1 MGSSVQAGTDNQ
13 LGRRR
18 NAKRF
23 LALSAATVA
32 SMLGA
37 HDAKAD
43 TYLWTD
49 ATANSTWDATSGNW
63 NDLTTP
69 ATGVAYVDGSAVE
82 FNDSNGNAGSPPST
96 PPGTGDVVVANVSGG
111 GGVSPSSV
119 NFIDNSGT
127 SGNYQFFDASGDTLG
142 ITGGTSVTLNSGYNG
157 TVYFSAANTYTGGT
171 FVNGGTLH
179 INGASIGTGTLTMG
193 GGAILYASSTTL
205 ANNIAL
211 SAGTTSTFNFS
222 TSGADTLNGTWSNTG
237 VGATTSNTILDITGG
252 GAQTDTVS
260 GPMTGLVGTIELSGD
275 TAFFRWNG
283 PATGTGL
290 TGSSTALFDLGAS
303 NTGTMNIDNASGT
316 VLLGALSGGA
326 STTLAGPGHS
336 GTNFNNQGEYAIG
349 GAGLN
354 TVFNGTITQ
363 GSERNNLVILGPGS
377 LTLSNGSNSYSSK
390 AGTAPAYQ
398 GPGTTILGQG
408 QAVPN
413 LLSGSQIPTFT
424 SMPTASA
431 GGTLLVSNTTGSATG
446 VSPVFI
452 EGATTQTGTGGT
464 FGGDGIVSGY
474 VSTVADSV
482 DGATASAANYAG
494 FSQTAGPTIAPGPA
508 GSNTTRILTLNG
520 GLSVGDYSNL
530 NFSVDT
536 TPTGTANA
544 KIADADTTDPTLPAA
559 LALAGDGN
567 IEVNFT
573 FPDGNPTLG
582 TPYTLITYTSDRYTG
597 TGNTAA
603 SLANWLA
610 TGLPAGD
617 AATFSDTAGTG
628 SSTNASPGSIEVTFT
643 AVPEPATFGLFS
655 LGGLALLLRRREA
668 GRDQ

>member
-1 MGSSVQAGTDNQ
+1 
-13 LGRRR
+13 
-18 NAKRF
+18 
-23 LALSAATVA
+23 
-32 SMLGA
+32 MLGA

-49 ATANSTWDATSGNW
+49 ATANSTWDATSDNW
-63 NDLTTP
+63 NDLTTS
-69 ATGVAYVDGSAVE
+69 ATGVAYVDGSDVQ
-82 FNDSNGNAGSPPST
+82 FNDSNGNSGSPPTT

-111 GGVSPSSV
+111 GGVSPTSV

-127 SGNYQFFDASGDTLG
+127 SGNYQFTDATGDTLG
-142 ITGGTSVTLNSGYNG
+142 ITGGTSVTISNAYSG
-157 TVYFSAANTYTGGT
+157 TVYFEGANTYTGGT

-179 INGASIGTGTLTMG
+179 INSTSIGTGTLTMG

-222 TSGADTLNGTWSNTG
+222 TSGSDTLNGTWSTTG
-237 VGATTSNTILDITGG
+237 AGATVSNTVLDVTSSGG
-252 GAQTDTVS
+252 ETDTVS
-260 GPMTGLVGTIELSGD
+260 GPMTSLTGTIELSAD
-275 TAFFRWNG
+275 TAFFRFNG

-303 NTGTMNIDNASGT
+303 NTGTISIDNASGT

-336 GTNFNNQGEYAIG
+336 GSNFNNQGVYAIG

-377 LTLSNGSNSYSSK
+377 LTLSNGGNSYSSK
-390 AGTAPAYQ
+390 AGTAPMYQ

-408 QAVPN
+408 QAIPN
-413 LLSGSQIPTFT
+413 MLSDAQVPTFT
-424 SMPTASA
+424 GMPTASA

-464 FGGDGIVSGY
+464 FGGDGIVSSY
-474 VSTVADSV
+474 VSTSADSV

-494 FSQTAGPTIAPGPA
+494 FSATAGPTIAPGPA
-508 GSNTTRILTLNG
+508 GSNTTRLLTLNG
-520 GLSVGDYSNL
+520 GLTLGDYSNL
-530 NFSVDT
+530 NFTVDT
-536 TPTGTANA
+536 TPAGTANA
-544 KIADADTTDPTLPAA
+544 KIAVADTTDPALAAA
-559 LALAGDGN
+559 LALTGDGN

-573 FPDGNPTLG
+573 FPDGDPTLG
-582 TPYTLITYTSDRYTG
+582 TAYTLITYTSDRYTG

-610 TGLPAGD
+610 TGVPVGD
-617 AATFSDTAGTG
+617 VATFSDTNGTG
-628 SSTNASPGSIEVTFT
+628 SSTNATPGSIDVTFT
-643 AVPEPATFGLFS
+643 AAVPEPATFGLLS
-655 LGGLALLLRRREA
+655 LGGLALLLRRRGE
-668 GRDQ
+668 GREQ